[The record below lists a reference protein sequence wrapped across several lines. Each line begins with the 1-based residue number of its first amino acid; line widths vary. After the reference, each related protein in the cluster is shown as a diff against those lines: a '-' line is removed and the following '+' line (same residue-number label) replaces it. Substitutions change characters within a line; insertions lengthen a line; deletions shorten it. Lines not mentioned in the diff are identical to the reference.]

1 MKKRIIAIERQYA
14 SGGKAIGELTGKI
27 LGLPVHADDIFEIAA
42 ERLGTDVEKLH
53 FIEENATNSLLYSL
67 AFAVRTNETK
77 HDSMSPEQRL
87 FTAESE
93 IINEIAERE
102 ECIFVGRCAALIL
115 AQRQDCMKVFVYA
128 DEEFRGKNAT
138 ENYGVPVDKTVT
150 QLKKQDRR
158 RGNFYNMN
166 SDIRWD
172 DRDAYDLMIDSSRLG
187 FEDASKI
194 LAAAYKSLSE

>member
-14 SGGKAIGELTGKI
+14 SGGKAIGEMTGEL

-53 FIEENATNSLLYSL
+53 YIEENATNSLLYSL
-67 AFAVRTNETK
+67 AFAVRTNDTK

-87 FTAESE
+87 FAVESE
-93 IINEIAERE
+93 IIKEMAEKE

-115 AQRQDCMKVFVYA
+115 AGREDCLKVFIYA
-128 DEEFRGKNAT
+128 DEDFRRKNAT
-138 ENYGVPVDKTVT
+138 ENYGIPEDKTVN

-172 DRDAYDLMIDSSRLG
+172 DRGAYDLLIDSSTLG
-187 FEDASKI
+187 WDDASKI